1 MKKITLLAAAFAFSF
16 GAVAQTVVIDRPADS
31 TQGLISSNGD
41 NDAGVFCAELIEL
54 DSDVVLGT
62 IAVEGFSS
70 TGLAL
75 EPSMS
80 GLDFFIYEDDG
91 DVPAS
96 NPSFAGE
103 ALVDLPGI
111 AVGGGGFDFF
121 DDGAGGVPNNF
132 RINVTA
138 ANGGTQVTL
147 PAGNYWVVV
156 APAGAGDSAGDVRWN
171 WLGNLGSPSSVEPY
185 LIDTDD
191 LFGAGATNWTN
202 IAGLIGEAF
211 PALNVTVTDEALGLG
226 DNDLTGVAVY
236 PNPAQDVLNVTLPSN
251 VEVNS
256 ATLIDVL
263 GKTTG
268 ASLENGQMNIADL
281 AAGVYILNLDTNLGS
296 FSQKVIKQ

>member
-16 GAVAQTVVIDRPADS
+16 GAVAQTVVVDRPADS
-31 TQGLISSNGD
+31 TQGLISSNGT

-54 DSDVVLGT
+54 DADVILGT
-62 IAVEGFSS
+62 VAVEGFSS

-156 APAGAGDSAGDVRWN
+156 APAGDGDSAGDVRWN
-171 WLGNLGSPSSVEPY
+171 WLGNLGNVSSVEPY

-202 IAGLIGEAF
+202 ITGLIGEAF
-211 PALNVTVTDEALGLG
+211 PALNVTVTDEVLGLG

-236 PNPAQDVLNVTLPSN
+236 PNPAQEVLNVTLPSN

-281 AAGVYILNLDTNLGS
+281 AAGVYILNMDTNLGS